1 VTRPSR
7 IAADLLADHEGP
19 EAVARI
25 VSEATR
31 HVDNYPGTFAEQI
44 APLAARYGLRKRD
57 GYGLLRWLY
66 DLVGDAEREIWLKE
80 AREWLAREASE

>member
-1 VTRPSR
+1 MKSPASCRR
-7 IAADLLADHEGP
+7 QLATS
-19 EAVARI
+19 I
-25 VSEATR
+25 TT
-31 HVDNYPGTFAEQI
+31 PGTFAEQI